1 MSRSHSLRM
10 FFWFLTTWVTVE
22 NASNCVFVLISML
35 GWVKNSYYS
44 SCLTNRDAML
54 DPMCSNCFLPTRL
67 SSEQNHFGR
76 REKDPVRKG
85 ETDGVSQKPAT
96 SSLETTS
103 ATRPTLERENPVG
116 PIYPGEGGGVL
127 LYISYMGMCRTLGY
141 GFRAVL
147 VWNRVCFLPF

>member
-1 MSRSHSLRM
+1 M
-10 FFWFLTTWVTVE
+10 FFWVTVE
-22 NASNCVFVLISML
+22 NSSKCVFVLISML
-35 GWVKNSYYS
+35 GRVKNSHYS
-44 SCLTNRDAML
+44 SCSSSIIQDAAPTNRDAML

-67 SSEQNHFGR
+67 PSEKNHFGR
-76 REKDPVRKG
+76 REKDPVGKG

-116 PIYPGEGGGVL
+116 PIYPGGWGVGGWGVL

-147 VWNRVCFLPF
+147 V